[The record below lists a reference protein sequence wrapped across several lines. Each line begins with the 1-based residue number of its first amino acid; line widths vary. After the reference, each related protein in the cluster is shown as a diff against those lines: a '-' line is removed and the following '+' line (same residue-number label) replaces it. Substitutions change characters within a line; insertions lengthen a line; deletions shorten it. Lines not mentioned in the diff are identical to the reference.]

1 MLNSS
6 MPNTDT
12 SENAEEAYGQIFKRL
27 RDGFFRIALDGEIL
41 AANSKSLRILG
52 YDSEDE
58 LLGTS
63 VLDLYVDPEERTAML
78 AELREKGEISAFS
91 LRLRRKDGSI
101 VPTEMSL
108 VGIFDAHGD
117 LIAQEGMISDVSE
130 RTRSEQQFRSLV
142 KNSPGAI
149 FRFTAGDSSHF
160 SFMSDSILDISGYPA
175 EYFTAQVNPIQS
187 IAYPEDLQTLQDLGE
202 SGFVTGENYS
212 VDLRIMT
219 PTGETRWIQIRGS
232 ASADPMTGAATVDG
246 LILDVTDLH
255 QARAEL
261 ERNEAMFRHLFDA
274 MVEGYWVTDMEGRV
288 LLANAAAVE
297 ILGFPDEA
305 TLLGTDSLAI
315 MVNAEQRAEFLEE
328 LVETREVKRRIMSVR
343 RYDEETMILEFST
356 RLTGHGRN
364 TQAESTFRDVT
375 RQKRIEA
382 EILEARHAAEQAN
395 RAKSTFLANM
405 SHELRT
411 PLNAIIG
418 YSEML
423 MEEAEE
429 LEEDVFTDD
438 LIKIHSAGTHLLA
451 LINDVLDLSKV
462 EAGKTELFAE
472 EFSVAE
478 LISSVTSTI
487 APALEKNG
495 NTLVLD
501 LNDESL
507 ELHQDLTKLRQSL
520 LNLLSN
526 ATKFTE
532 HGTITLSSRAEE
544 HDGQPWVMLSVKDT
558 GIGIPP
564 DKQQNLFQEF
574 SQADPSTTRKFGGT
588 GLGLAIS
595 RRFCQIMGGDIS
607 LHSVADEGSTF
618 TISVPTVLPATSE
631 RLIGPSRDQADDN

>member
-1 MLNSS
+1 
-6 MPNTDT
+6 MPDT
-12 SENAEEAYGQIFKRL
+12 HNPEHSEDTYGQIFARL
-27 RDGFFRIALDGEIL
+27 QDGFFRVALDGEIL
-41 AANSKSLRILG
+41 AANAKSLRILG
-52 YDSEDE
+52 YEREDE

-63 VLDLYVDPEERTAML
+63 VLDLYADPEQRAAML
-78 AELREKGEISAFS
+78 AELRVQGEISAFQI
-91 LRLRRKDGSI
+91 RLRRKDGSI
-101 VPTEMSL
+101 VHSEMSV
-108 VGIFDAHGD
+108 VGIFDGQGN
-117 LIAQEGMISDVSE
+117 LVAQEGMIRDVSD

-149 FRFTAGDSSHF
+149 FRFIAGDSSHF
-160 SFMSDSILDISGYPA
+160 SFMSDAIREISGYPA
-175 EYFTAQVNPIQS
+175 DYFTTRTDPIQS
-187 IAYPEDLQTLQDLGE
+187 ITHPEDLQILQDLGE

-212 VDLRIMT
+212 VDLRILT
-219 PTGETRWIQIRGS
+219 PAGETRWIQIRGS
-232 ASADPMTGAATVDG
+232 ASEDPITGAATVDG

-315 MVNAEQRAEFLEE
+315 MVNADQRAEFLEE
-328 LVETREVKRRIMSVR
+328 LVETRAVKSRTMSVR
-343 RYDEETMILEFST
+343 RYDQETMILEFST
-356 RLTGHGRN
+356 RLTGHGRR

-423 MEEAEE
+423 MEEAAD

-438 LIKIHSAGTHLLA
+438 LIKIHAAGTHLLA

-501 LNDESL
+501 LESDAL
-507 ELHQDLTKLRQSL
+507 QLHQDLTKLRQSL

-544 HDGQPWVMLSVKDT
+544 HDGEPWLMLAVKDT
-558 GIGIPP
+558 GIGIAP

-574 SQADPSTTRKFGGT
+574 SQADPSTTRQFGGT

-618 TISVPTVLPATSE
+618 TIRVPAILTAPATRPES
-631 RLIGPSRDQADDN
+631 P